1 MREMRPCA
9 EQGRGEGRDW
19 NDWRDWGDWNDWS
32 MGYHKPAYPPTGSSH
47 FHPGDRVEVI
57 ILERTPE
64 SEQDKRYPLRGKP
77 IRYEQPT
84 EPVAIEDWEAMK

>member
-1 MREMRPCA
+1 MQAHRVETTIDKDKTLIIKDIP
-9 EQGRGEGRDW
+9 
-19 NDWRDWGDWNDWS
+19 
-32 MGYHKPAYPPTGSSH
+32 

-64 SEQDKRYPLRGKP
+64 PEQDKRYPLRGKP